1 MKNLQFDKLKFI
13 EFVIAES
20 ISNSSNKESILA
32 TPEIQGLLKFF
43 NINYDELLILALL
56 IEGGIRQ
63 EEQGVD
69 SFLEHFGGG
78 ISSLKNI
85 NDALQ
90 GLISKGYV
98 IAHTKN
104 RLSKTLIKQTFQ
116 ADEKVYEALLTNDT
130 NILKSKPA
138 ENFLEL
144 LKLIQEQIDRRSE
157 GYFDAETLIR
167 LVEK

>member
-13 EFVIAES
+13 EYVIAES
-20 ISNSSNKESILA
+20 ISDSSNKENILA
-32 TPEIQGLLKFF
+32 TPEVQGLLNFF
-43 NINYDELLILALL
+43 NINYDELVVLSLL

-104 RLSKTLIKQTFQ
+104 RLSKTPR
-116 ADEKVYEALLTNDT
+116 AL
-130 NILKSKPA
+130 P
-138 ENFLEL
+138 
-144 LKLIQEQIDRRSE
+144 
-157 GYFDAETLIR
+157 
-167 LVEK
+167 

>member
-13 EFVIAES
+13 EYVIAES
-20 ISNSSNKESILA
+20 ISDSSNKENILA
-32 TPEIQGLLKFF
+32 TPEVQGLLNFF
-43 NINYDELLILALL
+43 NINYDELVVLALL

-69 SFLEHFGGG
+69 SFLEHFGGS

-116 ADEKVYEALLTNDT
+116 ADEKVYEALLTNNT

-138 ENFLEL
+138 
-144 LKLIQEQIDRRSE
+144 
-157 GYFDAETLIR
+157 
-167 LVEK
+167 